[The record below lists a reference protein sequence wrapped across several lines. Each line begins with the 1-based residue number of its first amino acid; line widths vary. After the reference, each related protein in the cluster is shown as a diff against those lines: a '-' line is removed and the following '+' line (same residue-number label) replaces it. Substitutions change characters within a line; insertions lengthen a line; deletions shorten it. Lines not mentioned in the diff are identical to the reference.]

1 MLLEE
6 QIDLDKQVRHSISVV
21 VDRLVMKQGLR
32 TRLNDSVETA
42 LRLAEGLVE
51 VAVVDGATM
60 TYSERFACPEDG
72 ISLPELAPRI
82 FSFNSPH
89 GACPRCTGL
98 GTQREIDPDLV
109 VPDPTL
115 SISQGALVPW
125 TVINSNFYTQV
136 INAIADRYEVDLDTP
151 WADLPEAHR
160 DLFLKGTGGDKLY
173 VTYRNRMNRKRSYM
187 LAFEGI
193 VPEPRAALP
202 RDRLGLPEGAHR
214 GVHGAQAVPGVSRR
228 PAQGDEPRGHGG
240 RDQHRRGDAHVGHR
254 GNRLSWTGSS

>member
-125 TVINSNFYTQV
+125 TVINSNFY
-136 INAIADRYEVDLDTP
+136 DP
-151 WADLPEAHR
+151 
-160 DLFLKGTGGDKLY
+160 GDQ
-173 VTYRNRMNRKRSYM
+173 
-187 LAFEGI
+187 
-193 VPEPRAALP
+193 
-202 RDRLGLPEGAHR
+202 RDR
-214 GVHGAQAVPGVSRR
+214 R
-228 PAQGDEPRGHGG
+228 P
-240 RDQHRRGDAHVGHR
+240 
-254 GNRLSWTGSS
+254 L